1 MTGIEIAIQVLTCSA
16 LVGLLGAVG
25 MRLTY
30 AEVKAALKRC
40 RFIAILL
47 LNFFAIPLFAVAVA
61 DLFGLEHNVTIGMVL
76 LAAAPFAPVVP
87 VFARMA
93 RADLALAAALTGV
106 FPLVSAVLT
115 PFAAQTALRFFAR
128 ADVSSF
134 GIWRSL
140 AILMATTTL
149 PLAVGVLVRHQAPKL
164 GERLLRPVEVMSE
177 AVGAASLAFV
187 TATQFGSVVSLG
199 WRSWLAMALISEGS
213 LLLGWLLGGPERS
226 SRQVIALGT
235 SNRNIALALLVA
247 IQNFP
252 IEVASAV
259 VGNGLL
265 LIALGLL
272 HVAWWRFGSG
282 RNRIA

>member
-30 AEVKAALKRC
+30 AEVKAALSRC

-47 LNFFAIPLFAVAVA
+47 LNFFVVPLFAVAVA

-128 ADVSSF
+128 ADVSNF

-149 PLAVGVLVRHQAPKL
+149 PLAIGVLVRHQAPKL
-164 GERLLRPVEVMSE
+164 GERLLRPVESDVRGCRCRLARVCYRNSVRFGRQPRM
-177 AVGAASLAFV
+177 ALLAGDGANQRRLAFSRLAPRW
-187 TATQFGSVVSLG
+187 T
-199 WRSWLAMALISEGS
+199 RSQQPPGHRARHQQSEYC
-213 LLLGWLLGGPERS
+213 P
-226 SRQVIALGT
+226 
-235 SNRNIALALLVA
+235 
-247 IQNFP
+247 
-252 IEVASAV
+252 
-259 VGNGLL
+259 
-265 LIALGLL
+265 
-272 HVAWWRFGSG
+272 RFARGHSKLSH
-282 RNRIA
+282 